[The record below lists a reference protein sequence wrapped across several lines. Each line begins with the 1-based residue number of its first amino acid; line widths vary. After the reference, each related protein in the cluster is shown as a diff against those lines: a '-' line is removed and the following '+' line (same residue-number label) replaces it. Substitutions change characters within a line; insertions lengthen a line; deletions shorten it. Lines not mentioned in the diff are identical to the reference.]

1 MEKMNKM
8 ISKLN
13 YQRQCSGNSEEKEWF
28 SVNMPSWVARREGFT
43 DWEQIQLQFNT
54 WHNLLFT
61 GSQDLQQ
68 FVTSCEHD
76 RSFRGH
82 KSRNSAGSRTRNDR
96 QGN

>member
-1 MEKMNKM
+1 
-8 ISKLN
+8 
-13 YQRQCSGNSEEKEWF
+13 
-28 SVNMPSWVARREGFT
+28 MPSWVARCEGFT
-43 DWEQIQLQFNT
+43 DWEQIQLRFNT